1 MLTWLLLIG
10 PRGEK
15 PVSIILSFPPPLPSL
30 YSASSSLISLLLSLL
45 LLVGQT
51 LIILLRYLSTF
62 PAQSSDLSL
71 SQQCMIFDFLSVFKA
86 EKNRTGSVDFFRS
99 KIRLD

>member
-1 MLTWLLLIG
+1 
-10 PRGEK
+10 
-15 PVSIILSFPPPLPSL
+15 
-30 YSASSSLISLLLSLL
+30 
-45 LLVGQT
+45 VGQT